1 MKYDNGNTPHAE
13 RFCVALFG
21 LCNSGKSSLLN
32 AIVGQQVAIV
42 SDIAGTT
49 TDPISKAMELPDVG
63 ASLII
68 DTPGLDDNTLLGE
81 MRVQRSR
88 EAIDRC
94 DVAVMLFS
102 DGVSDIEKN
111 LIEELRRRETPIIA
125 VISKCDIKPNVQ
137 ELSHQITLT
146 TGLAPI
152 CTSATTGEG
161 IDLLRQAI
169 AQCHTAEQRLI
180 TEGFCQP
187 HDVVMLIMPQD
198 AQAPKGRLIKPQ
210 AQVLRELLEREC
222 ITLCCTA
229 EQMADALTSMTA
241 PPKLIITDS
250 QVFDKVYSLKPES
263 SRLTSFSILF
273 ARYKGD
279 IETFVAG
286 AKAIEQLT
294 PSSRILIAEACAHAP
309 KSEDIGR
316 VKLPR
321 MLRRKVGEAL
331 RIDVVAGNE
340 FPCDLSPYD
349 LVIHCGACMFNRR
362 HVLSRIAQ
370 ATEQGVA
377 ITNYGVAI
385 AALQGILDRVQTQ

>member
-1 MKYDNGNTPHAE
+1 
-13 RFCVALFG
+13 
-21 LCNSGKSSLLN
+21 
-32 AIVGQQVAIV
+32 
-42 SDIAGTT
+42 
-49 TDPISKAMELPDVG
+49 
-63 ASLII
+63 
-68 DTPGLDDNTLLGE
+68 
-81 MRVQRSR
+81 
-88 EAIDRC
+88 
-94 DVAVMLFS
+94 
-102 DGVSDIEKN
+102 
-111 LIEELRRRETPIIA
+111 
-125 VISKCDIKPNVQ
+125 
-137 ELSHQITLT
+137 
-146 TGLAPI
+146 
-152 CTSATTGEG
+152 
-161 IDLLRQAI
+161 LRQAI
-169 AQCHTAEQRLI
+169 AQRHTAEQRLI

-210 AQVLRELLEREC
+210 AQVLRELLERGC
-222 ITLCCTA
+222 IALCCTA

-370 ATEQGVA
+370 AAEQGVA